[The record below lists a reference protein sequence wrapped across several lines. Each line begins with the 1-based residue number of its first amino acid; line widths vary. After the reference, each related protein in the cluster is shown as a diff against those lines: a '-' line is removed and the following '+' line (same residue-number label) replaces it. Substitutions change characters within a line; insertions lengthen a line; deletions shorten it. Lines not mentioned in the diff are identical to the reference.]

1 MGSRPSFWKKLMEQ
15 LDRRPGLTRLIG
27 LAQVAGGIYWAIHD
41 RIRTVYFQI
50 FSVRSIG
57 LQR

>member
-1 MGSRPSFWKKLMEQ
+1 MEQ